1 MMLRVTPSG
10 SRKGFLIC
18 YEHHNSLVKYTLFNK
33 CEQVL

>member
-1 MMLRVTPSG
+1 MMLRVTPPG

-18 YEHHNSLVKYTLFNK
+18 YAHNNSLVKYTLFDK